1 MNNIAQAK
9 NVMRATGMTPPTE
22 IIADGILRKFSSN
35 GKLGDTAGWYVAY
48 ADGIYTCRF
57 GCWRL
62 GISQT
67 WRADIG
73 RELTHA
79 EVIVHSQR
87 NELMRR
93 VHEEATIK
101 NHAAAKLVANSIW
114 TKATPVASHDY
125 LTKKGVG
132 AFGIRQLGD
141 SLIITL
147 TDGIE
152 IHSIQYIKSDGAK
165 KFLFGGRIKGC
176 YFIIGNH
183 TDLIYIAEGY
193 ATGASIHMAS
203 GCAVV
208 VAFNAGNLLE
218 VAKTIRAKY
227 PKSKIVIAA
236 DDDPN
241 GVGINKANEAAIQ
254 VGADVVMPSFGDNR
268 PDKATDFNDLHQLFG
283 LEVVKEQL
291 TLVKSPVSNLIA
303 TDDKLQPTIDNQWLM
318 PVSLQQ
324 ESESHPYPLSALPAG
339 IGDAVREV
347 LEFVQCPMALAACS
361 ALSALSVSAQHIANV
376 RRAELLVGPISLFVL
391 AIAESG
397 ERKSS
402 VDKHFTSA
410 IIAWEAGQAELA
422 KPEVIRYQVEHDSWL
437 MQYEGLKQ
445 KIKDTA
451 KGRK

>member
-1 MNNIAQAK
+1 MNNNMQLKNAMQA
-9 NVMRATGMTPPTE
+9 AGITPPHE
-22 IIADGILRKFSSN
+22 IIADSTFRSFSSS
-35 GKLGDTAGWYVAY
+35 GKLGDKAGWYIGF
-48 ADGIYTCRF
+48 ADGICTFCF
-57 GCWRL
+57 GCFRL

-67 WRADIG
+67 WSADNG
-73 RELTHA
+73 RKLTSHEL
-79 EVIVHSQR
+79 VVQSQR
-87 NELMRR
+87 NKAMRILR
-93 VHEEATIK
+93 DAEIVK

-114 TKATPVASHDY
+114 MKAKPVVSHDY
-125 LTKKGVG
+125 LTKKGVD

-147 TDGIE
+147 TDGNE
-152 IHSIQYIKSDGAK
+152 IHSLQYIKSDGTK

-176 YFIIGNH
+176 YFIIGNP
-183 TDLIYIAEGY
+183 TDIIYIAEGY
-193 ATGASIHMAS
+193 ATAASIHMAT

-227 PKSKIVIAA
+227 PKSKIVIAG
-236 DDDPN
+236 DDDPS

-283 LEVVKEQL
+283 LEVVKQQL

-303 TDDKLQPTIDNQWLM
+303 ASDKLPPAINNQWLM

-324 ESESHPYPLSALPAG
+324 ESESHPYPLNALPAG

-347 LEFVQCPMALAACS
+347 LEFVQCPLALAACC

-376 RRAELLVGPISLFVL
+376 RRAEGLVGPVSLFVL

-410 IIAWEAGQAELA
+410 IIAWEAGQAELT